1 MAGSAVHD
9 LWTVPVDDGDAE
21 ITRLV
26 ERPRACG
33 RRPRRPCGSA
43 RLPGVTSDGTLRVPP
58 EEVYAL
64 AAAIGE
70 GAHPADDVAARLG
83 AAPAVGGPLQSAL
96 EDLYVCHRTA
106 ARAVAG
112 ELRWLHTTIASVVDS
127 WLDLDG
133 SLLALRGEM
142 TPR

>member
-1 MAGSAVHD
+1 MARPVVHE
-9 LWTVPVDDGDAE
+9 LWTAPVDDGDGA

-26 ERPRACG
+26 ERPRTCG
-33 RRPRRPCGSA
+33 RRPRALRVSA

-64 AAAIGE
+64 AANLGE
-70 GAHPADDVAARLG
+70 GAHPADEVAARL
-83 AAPAVGGPLQSAL
+83 ARTPAVGGPLQSAL
-96 EDLYVCHRTA
+96 DDLFTCHRTA

-133 SLLALRGEM
+133 SLLAPRGEM